1 MKVEKTHYGPWEHCY
16 RVSNGEV
23 DLVMLAEAGPRILRY
38 GFSGG
43 QNFLREW
50 SDKKGSATLT
60 TPDGEW
66 RIIGGHRIWVAP
78 EFSPGTYPADNDAVD
93 IRLTETGLV
102 ATAPVEKLTRLE
114 KQIEIRMAARGT
126 GVEIIHRIY
135 NRGYVALRIA
145 PWALTVMAQ
154 DGLGVTGFP
163 PRGTHPEILPPTNP
177 LIMWAFSDFTDPR
190 LKLTKKYLTL
200 RQDRDNATPQ
210 KFGHFNPKTWGAYFL
225 NGEVFRK
232 QLEAQEG
239 REYPDYGSSFE
250 IFTNADFLELETL
263 GPLETVAPG
272 GHLTHI
278 EKWSAA
284 RNIRLG
290 SITDE
295 ALDRALA
302 SLE

>member
-1 MKVEKTHYGPWEHCY
+1 MKVEKTHYGSWEHCY
-16 RVSNGEV
+16 RVSNDDV

-38 GFSGG
+38 GFAGG

-50 SDKKGSATLT
+50 ADKRGTATLQ

-78 EFSPGTYPADNDAVD
+78 EYSPGTYPADNDPVD
-93 IRLTETGLV
+93 IQAQEDGFV
-102 ATAPVEKLTRLE
+102 ATAPVEKLTRLQ
-114 KQIEIRMAARGT
+114 KQIKVKMLPRGSRT
-126 GVEIIHRIY
+126 EIIHRIF
-135 NRGYVALRIA
+135 NRGYAAVRIA

-163 PRGTHPEILPPTNP
+163 PRGKHPDILPPTNP

-190 LKLTKKYLTL
+190 LKLTKKYLAL
-200 RQDRDNATPQ
+200 RQDRATAAPQ
-210 KFGHFNPKTWGAYFL
+210 KFGHFNPRTWGAYLL
-225 NGEVFRK
+225 NGEAFMKRLDCDPAK
-232 QLEAQEG
+232 T
-239 REYPDYGSSFE
+239 YPDFGASFE

-263 GPLETVAPG
+263 GPLETVEPG
-272 GHLTHI
+272 GSITHV
-278 EKWSAA
+278 EHWSAA
-284 RNIRLG
+284 RNIRLEAI
-290 SITDE
+290 SDE